1 MEILNLDLLTL
12 AEEPLQNKII
22 YKLIDF
28 LKLFIIEQ

>member
-12 AEEPLQNKII
+12 VEEPLQHKII

-28 LKLFIIEQ
+28 LKLFIIEH